1 MVTGVTA
8 MDGHDSL
15 TAARAPGPQVRAW
28 LLDMLPVAPGWK
40 TAGELEAAR
49 VEAGIGKR
57 ALRTARERLLADGAI
72 EKGRDGFQGRF
83 RYRRA
88 ERAAVAES
96 EAAPG
101 HEAEPA
107 ASPEAGGGPAVPEVP
122 ERFAATLRFLAG
134 APVPEDFDR
143 MAFIQSW
150 MWQLRNAVERDGPRL
165 MAAPNDDS
173 GVPGGTSPRTVA
185 FCHAGGRSLCHA
197 AGAPPAYRPGRP
209 GRATASRSGVRQGTR
224 HHEAL
229 RPAQGRVQARRRP
242 AVPPRAPRAGHRQA
256 RPLRAAQGRSRRLIV
271 SE

>member
-1 MVTGVTA
+1 

-15 TAARAPGPQVRAW
+15 TAARAPGAQVRAW

-57 ALRTARERLLADGAI
+57 ALRTTRERLLADGAI

-107 ASPEAGGGPAVPEVP
+107 AESAASPEAGGGPAVPEVP
-122 ERFAATLRFLAG
+122 ERFAETLRFLAG
-134 APVPEDFDR
+134 PSMQAAELSDMAVAIALATLAKDCGYTLEPIRLTPREAP
-143 MAFIQSW
+143 
-150 MWQLRNAVERDGPRL
+150 
-165 MAAPNDDS
+165 
-173 GVPGGTSPRTVA
+173 
-185 FCHAGGRSLCHA
+185 
-197 AGAPPAYRPGRP
+197 
-209 GRATASRSGVRQGTR
+209 
-224 HHEAL
+224 
-229 RPAQGRVQARRRP
+229 
-242 AVPPRAPRAGHRQA
+242 
-256 RPLRAAQGRSRRLIV
+256 
-271 SE
+271 

>member
-1 MVTGVTA
+1 

-15 TAARAPGPQVRAW
+15 TAARAPGVQVRAW

-57 ALRTARERLLADGAI
+57 ALRTTRERLLADGAI

-107 ASPEAGGGPAVPEVP
+107 ASPEAGGGPAVPEIP
-122 ERFAATLRFLAG
+122 ERFAATLRWLAG
-134 APVPEDFDR
+134 PSMQAAELSGMAVSVALETLAKDCGYSIGPAPLNLTLLE
-143 MAFIQSW
+143 
-150 MWQLRNAVERDGPRL
+150 
-165 MAAPNDDS
+165 AP
-173 GVPGGTSPRTVA
+173 
-185 FCHAGGRSLCHA
+185 
-197 AGAPPAYRPGRP
+197 
-209 GRATASRSGVRQGTR
+209 
-224 HHEAL
+224 
-229 RPAQGRVQARRRP
+229 
-242 AVPPRAPRAGHRQA
+242 
-256 RPLRAAQGRSRRLIV
+256 
-271 SE
+271 

>member
-1 MVTGVTA
+1 

-15 TAARAPGPQVRAW
+15 TAARAPGAQVRAW

-57 ALRTARERLLADGAI
+57 ALRTTRERLLADGAI

-107 ASPEAGGGPAVPEVP
+107 AESAARPEAGASPAVPEVP
-122 ERFAATLRFLAG
+122 KVPKRFAATLRLLAD
-134 APVPEDFDR
+134 P
-143 MAFIQSW
+143 
-150 MWQLRNAVERDGPRL
+150 
-165 MAAPNDDS
+165 
-173 GVPGGTSPRTVA
+173 
-185 FCHAGGRSLCHA
+185 
-197 AGAPPAYRPGRP
+197 PPALAVDAPEPWAVGYALSTLAKDCGYTLESIRLTPL
-209 GRATASRSGVRQGTR
+209 
-224 HHEAL
+224 EA
-229 RPAQGRVQARRRP
+229 P
-242 AVPPRAPRAGHRQA
+242 
-256 RPLRAAQGRSRRLIV
+256 
-271 SE
+271 

>member
-1 MVTGVTA
+1 

-15 TAARAPGPQVRAW
+15 TAARAPGAQVRAW

-57 ALRTARERLLADGAI
+57 ALRTTRERLLADGAI

-101 HEAEPA
+101 PEAEPA

-122 ERFAATLRFLAG
+122 KRYAATLHALTVPAM
-134 APVPEDFDR
+134 AKDVPEDSAVLHALKALAADCGYTLEKETW
-143 MAFIQSW
+143 QSSYNPK
-150 MWQLRNAVERDGPRL
+150 LIILKLHPRSPVSGP
-165 MAAPNDDS
+165 
-173 GVPGGTSPRTVA
+173 
-185 FCHAGGRSLCHA
+185 
-197 AGAPPAYRPGRP
+197 
-209 GRATASRSGVRQGTR
+209 
-224 HHEAL
+224 
-229 RPAQGRVQARRRP
+229 
-242 AVPPRAPRAGHRQA
+242 
-256 RPLRAAQGRSRRLIV
+256 
-271 SE
+271 